1 MPIQLVRQLWANIAF
16 ERRKQLS
23 LLLMLMV
30 LVSFAEI
37 LSIGAVLPFLGVLM
51 SPEMLYSNSIAQ
63 PLIIFI
69 GYEEAN
75 QLLLPMTVL
84 FVLAAL
90 FASAMRLLL
99 LWMEMR
105 LGFAI
110 GGDLSIKMYKNILYQ
125 SYSEH
130 CNRNSSQVISA
141 ISNKTHIVIEKVLL
155 PILRG
160 ISSIIILFNILFIL
174 ILINP
179 FIALG
184 IFITAGGIYIAV
196 TALAKRRLGRY
207 GQEISRQNDRLIKT
221 LQEGLGGIR
230 DVLIDGTQDEYC
242 SVYRKADFALR
253 RSQGNIAIIS
263 GAPRYLIEFIGISA
277 IAMLAYF
284 LAKADDG
291 IVVAIPVLGALA
303 VGAQRVLPIQQQ
315 LFFSWSSIRGAQ
327 SSLKDVLGFLGEPD
341 NDLVIEPPDLVFQ
354 NSIELLNV
362 NFRYKE
368 GNAFILNDV
377 NLKIKKG
384 CRIGFVGAT
393 GSGKSTLLDLLMGLL
408 TPVGG
413 DMKIDGVTITKENC
427 RAWQKHIA
435 HVPQSIFLADASVAE
450 NIAFGIPQ
458 NEIDHKRIIEVSHL
472 AQIAS
477 TIESWKDKYN
487 TIVGERGVLL
497 SGGQRQRIGIARAL
511 YKQADVII
519 LDEAT
524 SALDGETENSV
535 MQGVE
540 MLGKE
545 ITILIAAHRLSTLEK
560 CDAII
565 EVSSGCV
572 KSASAH

>member
-51 SPEMLYSNSIAQ
+51 SPEMLFSNSIAQ
-63 PLIIFI
+63 PLILFV

-341 NDLVIEPPDLVFQ
+341 NDLVIETPDLVFQ
-354 NSIELLNV
+354 NSIELVNV

-435 HVPQSIFLADASVAE
+435 HVPQSIFLADATVAE